1 MLCSRVWNDWQV
13 CAGLHLIYAPQFCN
27 CEQQS
32 TPKVA
37 SQLAL
42 RAMHWCHFDWLCT
55 SWHIGLC
62 NITPVMTINW
72 RSWVFFSVSVSAICG
87 CKRFCSRQHFKMQ
100 LYNWYCCV
108 HLLYRGYGITVC
120 REVHVLPK
128 IKNARS
134 KGDHFLLRFTS
145 GRLLSFHFSF

>member
-1 MLCSRVWNDWQV
+1 MLQSVEWLISLCWIAPHICSSILQLWT
-13 CAGLHLIYAPQFCN
+13 AEYTKSGS
-27 CEQQS
+27 QS
-32 TPKVA
+32 
-37 SQLAL
+37 AL